1 MSRSLAVTVLISMA
15 CLLSCGVPPAPAPLH
30 TDSINLVLGDE
41 SFVARFGRLP
51 TPADDEDLRIRVHL
65 EYVLESLRRRSTAG
79 LSPEARAARARSLE
93 RLAAYIQRGEFPR
106 DDEHPDARRPTF
118 IDSRGRICAVGY
130 LLEQELGRQ
139 AAAAIAAGF
148 KYAFVR
154 EIDSPVLN
162 AWAASSGLTPE
173 ELEMIQPTYAHP
185 QQD

>member
-1 MSRSLAVTVLISMA
+1 MSPRLFVPLLLLAG
-15 CLLSCGVPPAPAPLH
+15 LLSCGAPPEPARLH